1 MLSNMMKKESTFNV
15 NLKGLGVS
23 LVNNEP
29 QEILYLSI
37 YKINFML
44 KNVRLYLYST
54 TTFFN
59 SGLISRGRRI
69 NLMGR
74 NQ

>member
-1 MLSNMMKKESTFNV
+1 LARMMLSNMIKKESTFNV

-44 KNVRLYLYST
+44 KNVRLYLY
-54 TTFFN
+54 
-59 SGLISRGRRI
+59 
-69 NLMGR
+69 
-74 NQ
+74 